1 LILEV
6 QPDVLLQCEGEH
18 TDEAAAGVAMQY
30 LLDDATA
37 GRLAETFKA
46 LSDPT
51 RVRMISALRQAE
63 MCVGDLSRCLNM
75 EQSAVS
81 HQLRLLRQLR
91 LVRARKIG
99 RHVFYAL
106 DDEHI
111 HGLFLQG
118 LDHVQ
123 HG

>member
-1 LILEV
+1 MV
-6 QPDVLLQCEGEH
+6 QADESWQCEGEH
-18 TDEAAAGVAMQY
+18 VDEAAIRVAAQS
-30 LLDDATA
+30 LVDDETA
-37 GRLAETFKA
+37 ARLAETFKA

-51 RVRMISALRQAE
+51 RVRIISALRQTE
-63 MCVGDLSRCLNM
+63 LCVGDLARCLHM

-91 LVRARKIG
+91 LVRTRKVG

-106 DDEHI
+106 DDDHI
-111 HGLFLQG
+111 HTLFLQG

>member
-1 LILEV
+1 
-6 QPDVLLQCEGEH
+6 LQCEGEH
-18 TDEAAAGVAMQY
+18 PDEAAVSVAASY
-30 LLDDATA
+30 FLDEGTA

-63 MCVGDLSRCLNM
+63 LCVGDLSRCLNM

-91 LVRARKIG
+91 LVRARKVG

-111 HGLFLQG
+111 HNLFLQG
-118 LDHVQ
+118 LDHVL
-123 HG
+123 HD